1 MNLKEYYG
9 EYVAI
14 VGIEGKKFVG
24 RVSDYFYP
32 EDNETNEE
40 SIIVDVRNELFKKKP
55 IEFYAKDIKEIC
67 ILEEYDP
74 PLPTR
79 TENPSTED
87 KEHLRRLLQKYKP
100 EDQEEFSKWEL

>member
-9 EYVAI
+9 EHVAI
-14 VGIEGKKFVG
+14 VNIDGKKFVG
-24 RVSDYFYP
+24 LVSDYFYP

-40 SIIVDVRNELFKKKP
+40 SIIIDVRNGFP
-55 IEFYAKDIKEIC
+55 IEFYAKDIEKIC

-74 PLPTR
+74 PLPIR
-79 TENPSTED
+79 TEKPSTED

-100 EDQEEFSKWEL
+100 ENQEEFSKWEL